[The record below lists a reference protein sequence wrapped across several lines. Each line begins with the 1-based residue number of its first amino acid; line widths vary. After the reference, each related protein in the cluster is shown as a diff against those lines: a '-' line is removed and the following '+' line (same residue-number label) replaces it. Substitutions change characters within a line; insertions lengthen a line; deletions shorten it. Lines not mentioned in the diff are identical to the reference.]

1 MTQTLASAS
10 YFEFFTG
17 DFIVFG
23 FLGFVIWCFLKKKDD
38 EFYDK

>member
-1 MTQTLASAS
+1 MEILA

-23 FLGFVIWCFLKKKDD
+23 VLGTAAFIYKCKQEEDFWG
-38 EFYDK
+38 